1 MHICIRKIYRILASQ
16 IRLLALVLTDQLK
29 LLMKLGGFF
38 YLSDNIQDPISYP
51 IRHNLCGLIYIRWYT
66 SCIASNSGPHL

>member
-1 MHICIRKIYRILASQ
+1 MHICIRKIYKILASQ

-38 YLSDNIQDPISYP
+38 NLSDNIQDPIP
-51 IRHNLCGLIYIRWYT
+51 IQ
-66 SCIASNSGPHL
+66 SGITYVA